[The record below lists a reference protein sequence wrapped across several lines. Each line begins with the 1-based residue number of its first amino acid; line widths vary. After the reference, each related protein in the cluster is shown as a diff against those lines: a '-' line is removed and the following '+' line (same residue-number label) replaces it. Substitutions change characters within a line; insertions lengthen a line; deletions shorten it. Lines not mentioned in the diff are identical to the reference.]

1 MTAAN
6 GSAPGDEIRLSVP
19 ASLEYVRI
27 VRLTTSA
34 MASRLGFDVDEIEN
48 WRVAVD
54 ELSST
59 ILEGAP
65 PGGELTIT
73 MFTTGSDFCIEGQA
87 PIGNGSTIELDQ
99 LTAQILNAV
108 CDKYE
113 LRVADDA
120 ARFVCVRRLPTN

>member
-6 GSAPGDEIRLSVP
+6 GGGAGEEIRLSVP

-34 MASRLGFDVDEIEN
+34 MASRFGFDVDEIEN
-48 WRVAVD
+48 LRVAVD

-59 ILEGAP
+59 LVEGA
-65 PGGELTIT
+65 GSGELEITISA
-73 MFTTGSDFCIEGQA
+73 TGADFCVEGHA
-87 PIGNGSTIELDQ
+87 PIEDGRALELDQ

-113 LRVADDA
+113 LRVADGA
-120 ARFVCVRRLPTN
+120 ARFVCLRRLPTN

>member
-1 MTAAN
+1 MSAAN
-6 GSAPGDEIRLSVP
+6 GPAPGEEIRLSVP

-48 WRVAVD
+48 LRVAVD

-59 ILEGAP
+59 IVEGAP
-65 PGGELTIT
+65 SGELTVT
-73 MFTTGSDFCIEGQA
+73 VSTTGSDFYIEGHA
-87 PIGNGSTIELDQ
+87 PIANGRTLELDQ

-113 LRVADDA
+113 LRVADGT
-120 ARFVCVRRLPTN
+120 ARFVCLRRLPTD

>member
-1 MTAAN
+1 MTAAT
-6 GSAPGDEIRLSVP
+6 GHWAGEEIRLSVP

-34 MASRLGFDVDEIEN
+34 MASRFGFDVDEIEN
-48 WRVAVD
+48 LRVAVD

-59 ILEGAP
+59 IVESAGS
-65 PGGELTIT
+65 GELSITISA
-73 MFTTGSDFCIEGQA
+73 TGDDFCIEGWA
-87 PIGNGSTIELDQ
+87 PIGAGGTLELDQ

-113 LRVADDA
+113 LRVADGT
-120 ARFVCVRRLPTN
+120 ARFVCLRRLPTN

>member
-6 GSAPGDEIRLSVP
+6 GFGSGEEIRLSVP

-27 VRLTTSA
+27 VRLTASA
-34 MASRLGFDVDEIEN
+34 MASRFGFDVDEIEN
-48 WRVAVD
+48 LRVAVD

-59 ILEGAP
+59 IIEGA
-65 PGGELTIT
+65 GSGELEITISA
-73 MFTTGSDFCIEGQA
+73 TGADFCIEGRA
-87 PIGNGSTIELDQ
+87 PIESGRTLELDQ

-113 LRVADDA
+113 LRVAGGT
-120 ARFVCVRRLPTN
+120 ARFVCLRRLPTN

>member
-1 MTAAN
+1 MTAPN
-6 GSAPGDEIRLSVP
+6 GSIPAEEVRLAVP

-48 WRVAVD
+48 LRVAVD

-59 ILEGAP
+59 IVESAP
-65 PGGELTIT
+65 SGELVVTIS
-73 MFTTGSDFCIEGQA
+73 TTGSDFCVEGQA
-87 PIGNGSTIELDQ
+87 PIETGHPLELDQ

-113 LRVADDA
+113 LRVADGA
-120 ARFVCVRRLPTN
+120 ARFVCLRRLPTN

>member
-6 GSAPGDEIRLSVP
+6 GPTLGEEIRLSVP

-34 MASRLGFDVDEIEN
+34 MASRFGFDVDEIEN
-48 WRVAVD
+48 LRVAVD

-59 ILEGAP
+59 IVEDAP
-65 PGGELTIT
+65 AGELMIT
-73 MFTTGSDFCIEGQA
+73 VSTTGSDFCVEGQA
-87 PIGNGSTIELDQ
+87 PIATGRTLELDQ

-113 LRVADDA
+113 LRVADGS
-120 ARFVCVRRLPTN
+120 ARFVCLRRLPTN

>member
-1 MTAAN
+1 MTASN
-6 GSAPGDEIRLSVP
+6 GQTSGEAIRLSVP

-34 MASRLGFDVDEIEN
+34 MASRFGFDVDEIEN
-48 WRVAVD
+48 LRVAVD

-59 ILEGAP
+59 IVEGAR
-65 PGGELTIT
+65 GGELAITIS
-73 MFTTGSDFCIEGQA
+73 TTGGDFCIEGEA
-87 PIGNGSTIELDQ
+87 PIESGHALELDQ

-113 LRVADDA
+113 LRVADGA
-120 ARFVCVRRLPTN
+120 ARFVCLRRLPTI